1 MSLETYTGNISD
13 LVATNPTGT
22 DPRSQGD
29 DHLRGI
35 KYTLKQSFPLAT
47 GPVRVSGDKLFA
59 GDSADNTKNFVID
72 ASADDGTMK
81 LARESGQDIM
91 TVDAAGKVEFPQN
104 KAPCFSARVVGG
116 QTFTSGTASKWNC
129 TQENFDTDSAYDAA
143 NSRFQPTVAGYY
155 QFNVT
160 VSISGTTVTSLGA
173 YVRKNGVT
181 PAEIQGYI
189 AGLGSTTSAVSAS
202 GILYMNGTTDYAEPF
217 AIVAGTGGLIAQPLP
232 QGFSASLV
240 RPE

>member
-1 MSLETYTGNISD
+1 MSLENYTGNISD

-72 ASADDGTMK
+72 ASADNGTMK

-91 TVDAAGKVEFPQN
+91 TVDAAGKVAFPQLPN
-104 KAPCFSARVVGG
+104 DLSPNGSATLPNGLIIKWGLYAGGGDATIAFPVQFPSACVSVSAIPFS
-116 QTFTSGTASKWNC
+116 
-129 TQENFDTDSAYDAA
+129 E
-143 NSRFQPTVAGYY
+143 
-155 QFNVT
+155 T
-160 VSISGTTVTSLGA
+160 VSTDQVITA
-173 YVRKNGVT
+173 YV
-181 PAEIQGYI
+181 
-189 AGLGSTTSAVSAS
+189 SAVA
-202 GILYMNGTTDYAEPF
+202 P
-217 AIVAGTGGLIAQPLP
+217 TG
-232 QGFSASLV
+232 FTV
-240 RPE
+240 RPRYALMSGGGGIATQPVYWIAIGY